1 MSAETVV
8 SKSPDVAEKIGS
20 ITMLFDSASG
30 RLFELNESGKK
41 AWVLIDGK
49 RSLGEVAEAISM
61 DYGIDKELAMRDLL
75 EFVKEMLELGILKIR
90 R

>member
-20 ITMLFDSASG
+20 VTMLFDSASG

-41 AWVLIDGK
+41 AWVLMDGK
-49 RSLGEVAEAISM
+49 RSLGEVAKAISKE
-61 DYGIDKELAMRDLL
+61 YGIDKKEAMNDLL
-75 EFVKEMLELGILKIR
+75 NFVKEMLDLNLLTIR